1 MRHFV
6 FTSFLMCF
14 AAILTAQQFQPTSAD
29 QIFFKMEKLNVL
41 GNAMYLAAHPDDEN
55 TRLITYFTHEKHFN
69 TTYLSL
75 TRGDGGQNLIG
86 TELGASLGVLRTEE
100 LLRARSID
108 GGNQWFT
115 RANDFGFSKH
125 PDETL
130 HFWNEAEIL
139 KDMVNA
145 IRKFRPDVIVNR
157 FTTRNPGETHG
168 HHSASAILA
177 DKAIVMAADPNY
189 KIPGSTYPAWQV
201 TNMYF
206 NTSYFFYKSQEEFEK
221 ADKSGLYKVDCGL
234 YYPLVGMS
242 NGEIAA
248 QSRSS
253 HRCQGFGSAYSRG
266 SSTEYLELIAGK
278 APVDY
283 NNPFA
288 EINSTWSRVKGGKAI
303 AEKVNSILKAFDY
316 KHPDRSIPALIE
328 AAKMIEKVEDPFWK
342 KIKSDEI
349 NSIILD
355 CAGFYFEAVAGNK
368 TVCQGDSLK
377 INAEYISRSSVPV
390 SVTKLTLLN
399 NVVKSSNL
407 NLADNNDVKE
417 NYSVKV
423 PDNIPLTTPY
433 WLQGKSAPMMYDVRD
448 RDIIGRP
455 ENAYPLDGQLSV
467 DVAGY
472 GIAIA
477 VRILYKNV
485 DPAYGQRYG
494 EIQVVPPVSVNIDRN
509 CILAHPSGKT
519 ALQCTVK
526 GFEPDINARLYPD
539 LPKGWTSEP
548 QYFDINMK
556 LSGES
561 REYEFMISG
570 PSFAGIDSVG
580 AHVEWN
586 GKNYN
591 RSFQEIKYEH
601 VPYRIIN
608 IANKVPVSIV
618 APPQSKELI
627 GYIDGAGDLVFESLK
642 AAGYNIERISPDQ
655 WNSQQLAR
663 YRTILI
669 GIRAFNIL
677 DNAAVLNQA
686 LNEYAANGG
695 RVVVQYVTSGAAK
708 VKQFGPY
715 PFIVSR
721 TRVTDETADVHFLLP
736 EHILVNKPNK
746 ITAEDFR
753 YWVQER
759 GLYFGDKYDDHYQAL
774 FGMHDKDEA
783 EAKGSLLYTPYGKG
797 SYIYTGLV
805 FYRELPAGIP
815 GAYRLME
822 NLLYNPQ

>member
-14 AAILTAQQFQPTSAD
+14 AAILSAQQFQPTSAD
-29 QIFFKMEKLNVL
+29 RIFFKMEKLNVL

-55 TRLITYFTHEKHFN
+55 TRLISYFTHGKHFN

-130 HFWNEAEIL
+130 QFWNEAEIL

-145 IRKFRPDVIVNR
+145 IRKFKPDIIVNR

-177 DKAIVMAADPNY
+177 DKAILLAADDNY
-189 KIPGSTYPAWQV
+189 TIPGSNYPAWQV

-206 NTSYFFYKSQEEFEK
+206 NTSYFFYKSREEFER

-266 SSTEYLELIAGK
+266 SSIEYLELVAGK
-278 APVDY
+278 APSDF

-288 EINSTWSRVKGGKAI
+288 EINSTWSRVKGGDAI
-303 AEKVNSILKAFDY
+303 SDKVNSILRAYDY
-316 KHPDRSIPALIE
+316 KHPENSIPALIE
-328 AAKMIEKVEDPFWK
+328 VSKMIDKLEDPFWR
-342 KIKSDEI
+342 KIKSEEI
-349 NSIILD
+349 KSIILD
-355 CAGFYFEAVAGNK
+355 CAGFYFEAVTDSK
-368 TVCQGDSLK
+368 TVCPGDSMR
-377 INAEYISRSSVPV
+377 INIEYINRASIPV
-390 SVTKLTLLN
+390 SITKLTLLN
-399 NVVKSSNL
+399 NVVKNTNL
-407 NLADNNDVKE
+407 ALADNNNIKE
-417 NYSVKV
+417 NYSVRV
-423 PDNIPLTTPY
+423 PHDIPLTTPY
-433 WLQGKSAPMMYDVRD
+433 WLQGNSSPMMYDVSD

-455 ENAYPLDGQLSV
+455 ENIYPLDGRLSI

-472 GIAIA
+472 AITIPIK
-477 VRILYKNV
+477 ILYKNV

-494 EIQVVPPVSVNIDRN
+494 EVQVVPPVTVNIDRN
-509 CILAHPSGKT
+509 CILAHPTGKT
-519 ALQCTVK
+519 SLHCTVR
-526 GFEPDINARLYPD
+526 GFVSDISARLYPD

-548 QYFDINMK
+548 PYFDIGMK

-561 REYEFMISG
+561 RDFKFMISG
-570 PSFAGIDSVG
+570 PAFAGIDSVG
-580 AHVEWN
+580 AHIEWK
-586 GKNYN
+586 GKHYN
-591 RSFQEIKYEH
+591 RSFQEIRYDH

-618 APPQSKELI
+618 APPKSKELI

-642 AAGYNIERISPDQ
+642 AAGYNIERIPSDQ
-655 WNSQQLAR
+655 LNESQLAK
-663 YRTILI
+663 YRTILV
-669 GIRAFNIL
+669 GIRAFNVL
-677 DNAAVLNQA
+677 ENAAVLNQA
-686 LNEYAANGG
+686 LSEYAANGG
-695 RVVVQYVTSGAAK
+695 RVVVQYTTAGGMK
-708 VKQFGPY
+708 VKQIGPY
-715 PFIVSR
+715 PFSVSR
-721 TRVTDETADVHFLLP
+721 TRVTDESADVHFLLP

-746 ITAEDFR
+746 ITTDDFR

-759 GLYFGDKYDDHYQAL
+759 GLYFGDKYQDNYQAL
-774 FGMHDKDEA
+774 FGMHDKNENEA
-783 EAKGSLLYTPYGKG
+783 RGSLLYAPVGKG
-797 SYIYTGLV
+797 SFIYTGLV